1 MRGTAVDSHSHG
13 FHTVVVEECCFDR
26 SLLVHKLNL
35 FDIHHKYADVMH
47 LDEVLA
53 HLRKS
58 RIEKAA

>member
-1 MRGTAVDSHSHG
+1 
-13 FHTVVVEECCFDR
+13 
-26 SLLVHKLNL
+26 VHKLNL